1 MSLKEARSKELS
13 KYGWNKDVGWSDQ
26 WLKTKQLVGVSGHAF
41 SEKGM
46 LLAKDLSRRN
56 KTSVKAM
63 VAKAVQKRMLKL
75 RSSLGSGLH

>member
-13 KYGWNKDVGWSDQ
+13 K
-26 WLKTKQLVGVSGHAF
+26 AF